1 MGKIMEAIFCVA
13 YLCVTTFL
21 GIRIVRKSKGA
32 REGLLFGIMTLV
44 LVSGDAFHLVP
55 RILSAVNPAGDYSA
69 AMGIGTLI
77 TSITMTFFY
86 LIMYSIF
93 EIRNGKGSTVLK
105 LSMIVLALIRIVL
118 SLMPQ
123 NDWTGE
129 SPVSWG
135 IYRNIPFVIMG
146 IIMIVLFFKSS
157 NDRPY
162 RYMWL
167 AILLSFSFYLPVVL
181 WADVSPM
188 IGMLML
194 PKTCM
199 YVWMVVMGYK
209 EYVKVNAFDI
219 QEYMTKG
226 VERVVADA
234 IKATLSN
241 PKESSFMLKFA
252 AASKLAG
259 EKRKRAE
266 KDGEHR
272 PPFLIASIT
281 SKCNLHCAGCYSRCN
296 HATVDEEPVKQLTS
310 EEWLKIFDEADDL
323 GISFILLA
331 GGEPMIRRD
340 IIEAAGKKQNILFP
354 IFTNG
359 TYMDERYFELLDSS
373 RNLIPIMSIE
383 GEKEITDSRRGAG
396 IYEKLIANMD
406 ELCRRGLIFGASITV
421 TTQNIS
427 EVTSDSFLKKLS
439 DRGCK
444 AVIFV
449 EFVPVTDDSNE
460 LAPGDK
466 EREYLSGEIKR
477 LREKH
482 PEMVYI
488 SFPGDEKSSGGC
500 VAAGRGFFHI
510 NSHGGA
516 EPCPFSPYSDIN
528 VRDTSLRDAM
538 NSRLFRE
545 LRDRGY
551 LLEDHPGG
559 CTLYERR
566 EDVER
571 IVATA
576 AE

>member
-1 MGKIMEAIFCVA
+1 MNSEAMQI
-13 YLCVTTFL
+13 
-21 GIRIVRKSKGA
+21 KG
-32 REGLLFGIMTLV
+32 
-44 LVSGDAFHLVP
+44 D
-55 RILSAVNPAGDYSA
+55 
-69 AMGIGTLI
+69 
-77 TSITMTFFY
+77 
-86 LIMYSIF
+86 
-93 EIRNGKGSTVLK
+93 K
-105 LSMIVLALIRIVL
+105 
-118 SLMPQ
+118 
-123 NDWTGE
+123 
-129 SPVSWG
+129 
-135 IYRNIPFVIMG
+135 
-146 IIMIVLFFKSS
+146 
-157 NDRPY
+157 
-162 RYMWL
+162 
-167 AILLSFSFYLPVVL
+167 
-181 WADVSPM
+181 
-188 IGMLML
+188 
-194 PKTCM
+194 
-199 YVWMVVMGYK
+199 
-209 EYVKVNAFDI
+209 FDL
-219 QEYMTKG
+219 QEYLTKG

-234 IKATLSN
+234 MKATLKN
-241 PKESSFMLKFA
+241 PKESAFMVKFA
-252 AASKLAG
+252 AASTAASI
-259 EKRKRAE
+259 KRKKAE

-296 HATVDEEPVKQLTS
+296 NATVDSEPVKQLTS
-310 EEWLKIFDEADDL
+310 EEWFGIFDEADEL

-359 TYMDERYFELLDSS
+359 TFMDERYFDLLDKC
-373 RNLIPIMSIE
+373 RNLVPIMSIE
-383 GEKEITDSRRGAG
+383 GEKEITDARRGKG
-396 IYEKLIANMD
+396 IYDRLISNMD
-406 ELCRRGLIFGASITV
+406 ELCKRGLIFGASITV
-421 TTQNIS
+421 TTKNIG
-427 EVTSDSFLKKLS
+427 EVTSDSFLQKLS

-449 EFVPVTDDSNE
+449 EFVPVTDDSKE

-466 EREYLSGEIKR
+466 EREYLKGEIGR
-477 LREKH
+477 LREEH

-545 LRDRGY
+545 LRDGGY

-566 EDVER
+566 ADVER
-571 IVATA
+571 IM
-576 AE
+576 AEAKA